1 MGTDLIILSNRIKDL
16 ERENSHLR
24 QQQIEITEAKELYLK
39 IFEEFP
45 ALIWRSRLDKLCDYF
60 NKTWLEFTG
69 RTMEEEFGLGW
80 AEGVHPD
87 DFDNCVQTYGKA
99 FDKRESFLMQYRMKN
114 NLGEY
119 RWINDFGRP
128 FYDVDNTFL
137 GYIGSCFDITENKNN
152 ELKLIELNAS
162 KDKLFSIIAHDLKGP
177 IANIKEISS
186 IINDPEMELSDADK
200 TKYFKHLENTT
211 NNLYSLLE
219 TLLDWSMAKTDRIQF
234 SPISTNLYELSKT
247 LIEQLDA
254 QANLKNISI
263 NNQIELNLKLFAD
276 PNLLK
281 TILRNLISNAI
292 KYCEEGGSIALSSK
306 EEESTIRITLKDSG
320 VGMSPSQIDNLFKL
334 SVNNSTKG
342 TKNEKG
348 TGLGLI
354 LCKEF
359 MDKHQGKIEIES
371 TVGIGSTFHLI
382 FPKIN
387 PI

>member
-1 MGTDLIILSNRIKDL
+1 METEVIILSNRVKEL
-16 ERENSHLR
+16 ERENSLLR

-69 RTMEEEFGLGW
+69 RTMEQEFGLGW

-87 DFDNCVQTYGKA
+87 DYDNCVQTYVKA

-137 GYIGSCFDITENKNN
+137 GYIGSCYDITDNKNN

-186 IINDPEMELSDADK
+186 IVNDTEMELSEVGK
-200 TKYFKHLENTT
+200 TKYLKHLENTT

-219 TLLDWSMAKTDRIQF
+219 TLLEWSMTKTDRIQF
-234 SPISTNLYELSKT
+234 SPISTNLYELSTT
-247 LIEQLDA
+247 LIKQLDA

-263 NNQIELNLKLFAD
+263 NNHIEANLNLIAD

-281 TILRNLISNAI
+281 TILRNLISNSI
-292 KYCEEGGSIALSSK
+292 KYCKEGGTIELSSI
-306 EEESTIRITLKDSG
+306 EEENIIRITLKDSG
-320 VGMSPSQIDNLFKL
+320 VGMSPSQIANLFKL
-334 SVNNSTKG
+334 SVNNSTIG

-371 TVGIGSTFHLI
+371 TVGNGSTFHLI

-387 PI
+387 PN